1 MDLQPM
7 ETATKAV
14 TRALKEVDL
23 EPLLDERDVAEITRR
38 SLASVR
44 RDRQLRKGV
53 PFIRIGSSIRYR
65 PQSLR
70 EFLGSCETS
79 GVPQAEAR

>member
-1 MDLQPM
+1 M

-14 TRALKEVDL
+14 TRALKEVDF

-53 PFIRIGSSIRYR
+53 PFIRIGSSIRYL

-79 GVPQAEAR
+79 GIPRAEAR

>member
-1 MDLQPM
+1 M

-44 RDRQLRKGV
+44 RDRQMRKGV

>member
-1 MDLQPM
+1 M

-14 TRALKEVDL
+14 TRALKEADL

-79 GVPQAEAR
+79 GIPQAEAR

>member
-1 MDLQPM
+1 M
-7 ETATKAV
+7 ETATRAV

-23 EPLLDERDVAEITRR
+23 EPLLDERDIAEITRR

-79 GVPQAEAR
+79 GVPRAEAR